1 VKKLVG
7 GLRAWLLQRMSAL
20 VMLVLLLCAL
30 LVVSADPPH
39 THHQWQV
46 LIHRPAIAA
55 AAGLFFAALLLH
67 SWIGVRDVVLDYV
80 HPLVL
85 RVSLLVALAA
95 VLLVQALWLLRIL
108 L

>member
-1 VKKLVG
+1 VKKLVS

-39 THHQWQV
+39 THHQWQS
-46 LIHRPAIAA
+46 LIHRPVIAA
-55 AAGLFFAALLLH
+55 ATGLLFAALLLH
-67 SWIGVRDVVLDYV
+67 TWIGVRDVVLDYV